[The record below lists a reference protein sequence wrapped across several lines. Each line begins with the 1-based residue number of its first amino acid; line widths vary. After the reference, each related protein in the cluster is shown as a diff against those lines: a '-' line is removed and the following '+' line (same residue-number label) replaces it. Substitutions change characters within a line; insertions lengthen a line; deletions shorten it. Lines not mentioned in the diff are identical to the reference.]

1 MTAIRAQQQRWQW
14 HENKEHIDNTDHLQH
29 HHQQD
34 HLPPP
39 LPLSKRER
47 ESTLSNIYSRPCSIM
62 PFKPPGMTA
71 ESLHVWGSPS
81 WPVMKRWR
89 FGRKLPLPLP
99 MLAKG
104 RRWSMI
110 CCLSASFR
118 NASGQCARG
127 LWLLGASAQ
136 RNHIQT
142 DWFLG
147 ASLVLLWIASPTLP
161 LALSLLLVLGKQDVW
176 LSCMSCWTAP
186 GQA

>member
-1 MTAIRAQQQRWQW
+1 MRTKNTLTTRSTCNTTTNKTICHRPCYSQR
-14 HENKEHIDNTDHLQH
+14 E
-29 HHQQD
+29 
-34 HLPPP
+34 
-39 LPLSKRER
+39 RER

-71 ESLHVWGSPS
+71 EPLHVWGSPS
-81 WPVMKRWR
+81 WPVMQRWR